1 MTWENSGTPATTTGN
16 TSIFVAAHPI
26 VVAGSGNDA
35 DEIDFNNTFS
45 SGAPWVFTA
54 TDPITLT
61 ATNRN
66 DPV

>member
-1 MTWENSGTPATTTGN
+1 MTFEASGTPATTTGN
-16 TSIFVAAHPI
+16 TSLFVAAKGI
-26 VVAGSGNDA
+26 VVERSGNDA

-45 SGAPWVFTA
+45 AGAPFIFTA

-61 ATNRN
+61 VTNRN